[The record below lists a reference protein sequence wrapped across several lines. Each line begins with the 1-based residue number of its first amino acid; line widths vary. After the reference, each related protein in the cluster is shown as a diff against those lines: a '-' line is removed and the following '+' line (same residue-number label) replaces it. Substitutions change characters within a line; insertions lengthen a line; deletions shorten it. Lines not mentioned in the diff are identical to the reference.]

1 MCHCVS
7 DHKIGMLKPRKAEG
21 HDGIQ
26 NENVMY
32 AGSNSAVH
40 LSLLFNC
47 LLGHAFVPDDLRFG
61 NIKPLLKTKHG
72 DQSKPEMYRG
82 ITALSVTCQIT
93 CYL

>member
-1 MCHCVS
+1 
-7 DHKIGMLKPRKAEG
+7 MLKPRKAEG
-21 HDGIQ
+21 HDVIQ
-26 NENVMY
+26 NENVLY

-47 LLGHAFVPDDLRFG
+47 LLGHAFVPDDLCFG
-61 NIKPLLKTKHG
+61 NSKPLLKTKHG